1 MTKLKKM
8 KKMKMMKMKKKNNCI
23 IYKMSHFGSKNGKRF
38 VHFGAKRIK
47 HGHFGLKN
55 MGKMLHMAGRQNAIR
70 PAIVSSRAGIQ
81 K

>member
-1 MTKLKKM
+1 MA
-8 KKMKMMKMKKKNNCI
+8 
-23 IYKMSHFGSKNGKRF
+23 HFGSKNAKQF

-55 MGKMLHMAGRQNAIR
+55 MGKMLHMAARKNAVPPLPSPPLPR
-70 PAIVSSRAGIQ
+70 RAGIQ

>member
-1 MTKLKKM
+1 
-8 KKMKMMKMKKKNNCI
+8 
-23 IYKMSHFGSKNGKRF
+23 MSHFGSKNGKRY

>member
-1 MTKLKKM
+1 
-8 KKMKMMKMKKKNNCI
+8 
-23 IYKMSHFGSKNGKRF
+23 MSHFGNKNGKRF

-55 MGKMLHMAGRQNAIR
+55 MGKMLHLTSKQNAVASNI
-70 PAIVSSRAGIQ
+70 ISRVGRKVGIQ

>member
-1 MTKLKKM
+1 MA
-8 KKMKMMKMKKKNNCI
+8 
-23 IYKMSHFGSKNGKRF
+23 HFGSKNAKQF

-55 MGKMLHMAGRQNAIR
+55 MGKMLHMAARKNAIPVATISDVR
-70 PAIVSSRAGIQ
+70 RRVGIQ

>member
-1 MTKLKKM
+1 MA
-8 KKMKMMKMKKKNNCI
+8 
-23 IYKMSHFGSKNGKRF
+23 HFGSKNGKRF

-55 MGKMLHMAGRQNAIR
+55 MGKMLHMAGRQNAV
-70 PAIVSSRAGIQ
+70 PALPSPPLPRRVGIQ

>member
-1 MTKLKKM
+1 
-8 KKMKMMKMKKKNNCI
+8 
-23 IYKMSHFGSKNGKRF
+23 MSHFGSKNGKRF

-55 MGKMLHMAGRQNAIR
+55 MGKMLHMAGRQNAV
-70 PAIVSSRAGIQ
+70 PPLPSRRVGIQ